1 MFDFKTIK
9 SVLVNIN
16 STLSWIYKTDQTVS
30 KTVAT
35 TVGGAS
41 LIKGTGD
48 IVQDLVYQDYVYLTV
63 DCIGV
68 CANVLTVLTSFV
80 PGPNVTSVIT
90 IPALTSCKFF
100 R

>member
-48 IVQDLVYQDYVYLTV
+48 IVQDLVYQDRK
-63 DCIGV
+63 
-68 CANVLTVLTSFV
+68 
-80 PGPNVTSVIT
+80 SVV
-90 IPALTSCKFF
+90 
-100 R
+100 